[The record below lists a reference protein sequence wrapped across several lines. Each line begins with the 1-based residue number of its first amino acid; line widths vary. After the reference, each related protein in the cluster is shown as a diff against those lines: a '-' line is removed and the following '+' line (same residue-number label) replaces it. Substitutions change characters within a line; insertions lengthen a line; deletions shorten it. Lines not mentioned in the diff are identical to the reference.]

1 MILKYFV
8 KLQRGVGLLQAPIG
22 FPDSQFDP
30 PDPAFLPGVPTPA
43 VRPDGLQPLPRLRPE
58 LAITAESPAP
68 GDQTRAGKT
77 ALLV

>member
-1 MILKYFV
+1 MFLKYFV

-43 VRPDGLQPLPRLRPE
+43 VRPDGLQPLPRLRQE
-58 LAITAESPAP
+58 HAVREEP
-68 GDQTRAGKT
+68 GPGRDQARAGE
-77 ALLV
+77 VVVFV